1 MIIVKDKVKS
11 EESSSSEE
19 ESSIENLDAARQNNK
34 GDKDYGQ
41 SAHAVIST
49 T

>member
-19 ESSIENLDAARQNNK
+19 ESSIENLDAARQDNK
-34 GDKDYGQ
+34 GDKDY
-41 SAHAVIST
+41 
-49 T
+49 